1 MIHDTDAPISCIHT
15 NVTNQIHVLE
25 INEND
30 SYLYKS
36 HAIAGTTARCAV
48 NFEAGSDCAMAQVPS
63 STVRRTHAG
72 APFGYDT
79 VHLEI

>member
-1 MIHDTDAPISCIHT
+1 MEDKREDYH
-15 NVTNQIHVLE
+15 
-25 INEND
+25 
-30 SYLYKS
+30 KS

-63 STVRRTHAG
+63 ATVRRTHAG